1 MFACYLLIMTRL
13 CFQVCGF
20 MNNKELNIDLA
31 DVMELMLDAVCIVD
45 REGYFVF
52 VSAAFEDMFGYSP
65 EEVIGTPMMRMVYP
79 EDKVKTLDTVNT
91 IISGQIQPRFENRW
105 VRKNGEVVNV
115 LWSARW
121 SEEHQVRI
129 AVAHDITERK
139 KVEERLLYAAGHDD
153 LTCLPNRTL
162 LLDRLQLSL
171 SLAERER
178 VGLSVLFIDIDGFKE
193 VNDAC
198 GHAVGDLLL
207 QQIAKRLGDCVRK
220 SDTVGRLGG
229 DEFLI
234 ILNKVNNDD
243 AMLSVAEKVRVELAN
258 EFDIDGTSVK
268 VSASIG
274 VARFPENGK
283 EPLELMQH
291 ADHAM
296 YIAKNEGGNCLVLAT
311 SA

>member
-1 MFACYLLIMTRL
+1 
-13 CFQVCGF
+13 

-45 REGYFVF
+45 RNGYFVF
-52 VSAAFEDMFGYSP
+52 VSAAFEAMFGYSP
-65 EEVIGTPMMRMVYP
+65 EEVIGTPMVRMVYP
-79 EDKVKTLDTVNT
+79 ADKVKTLDTVDT
-91 IISGQIQPRFENRW
+91 IISGEIQPRFENRW
-105 VRKNGEVVNV
+105 VRKNGDVVNV

-139 KVEERLLYAAGHDD
+139 KMEAQLLYAAGHDD
-153 LTCLPNRTL
+153 LTGLPNRTL
-162 LLDRLQLSL
+162 LLDRLQSSL

-178 VGLSVLFIDIDGFKE
+178 VGLSVLFIDVDGFKE

-207 QQIAKRLGDCVRK
+207 QQIAKRLGDCVRQ

-234 ILNKVNNDD
+234 ILNKVHSDD
-243 AMLSVAEKVRVELAN
+243 AMLSVAEKVRAELAN
-258 EFDIDGTSVK
+258 EFDIDGVVVN

-283 EPLELMQH
+283 QPLDLVQY
-291 ADHAM
+291 ADQAM
-296 YIAKNEGGNCLVLAT
+296 YKAKNAGGNRIILAA
-311 SA
+311 SE